1 MKTLKARLVT
11 LTISA
16 GMALAIMM
24 VAPALTGAFSQQE
37 SMPAP
42 QEACAMGDGSCC
54 PYDDAVCGLNG
65 QNRDDKEYVKGSC
78 SGRVLE

>member
-24 VAPALTGAFSQQE
+24 VPPALTGAFS
-37 SMPAP
+37 
-42 QEACAMGDGSCC
+42 
-54 PYDDAVCGLNG
+54 
-65 QNRDDKEYVKGSC
+65 
-78 SGRVLE
+78 